1 MPPNSGHV
9 LMSCLQRHPHPTVRR
24 DTPQSRVAERQ
35 GPSLT
40 TLIPLLAMNGSC
52 VVITQ
57 LLHPFAR
64 VGTIPDSVR
73 ERCAQETLWDWL
85 EAQTECFDRT
95 TSPPNSVGSRLRAD
109 SLDVVTM
116 YPSEAKLI

>member
-1 MPPNSGHV
+1 MFSCHV
-9 LMSCLQRHPHPTVRR
+9 SKGILTPLFAATHPKAELLNGKVRHLQDYYPCCDCSCL
-24 DTPQSRVAERQ
+24 
-35 GPSLT
+35 
-40 TLIPLLAMNGSC
+40 AMP
-52 VVITQ
+52 Q

-64 VGTIPDSVR
+64 VGTIPDSVS

-95 TSPPNSVGSRLRAD
+95 TSPPNSAGSRLRAD